1 MSRKGGG
8 RLIQVSLAIILDQP
22 KLSPYRQGLLENLSR
37 LLGLP
42 LDRIGL
48 TFKTSEGLAVAHVQ
62 ARAMV
67 LLDG

>member
-1 MSRKGGG
+1 MSEW
-8 RLIQVSLAIILDQP
+8 
-22 KLSPYRQGLLENLSR
+22 LENLSR